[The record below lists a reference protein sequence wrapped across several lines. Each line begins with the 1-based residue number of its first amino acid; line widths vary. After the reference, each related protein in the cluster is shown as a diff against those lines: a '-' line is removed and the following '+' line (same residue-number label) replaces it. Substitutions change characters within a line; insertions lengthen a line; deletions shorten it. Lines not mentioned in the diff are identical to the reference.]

1 MTTEQ
6 LANPY
11 FELLG
16 IPESEFPPNRYRL
29 LGIPPFTS
37 NETVIRNGAARQM
50 QFLRR
55 VGGEKYIDDVQT
67 ILNEVAEAKIFLLN
81 DECRNR
87 YDEEIRELI
96 SPGESRDD
104 IPSTGLVTVTITQLD
119 GHDAG
124 KVHEFGKDRI
134 VVGSGP
140 VTDVNLDGLKKPLVI
155 RRHQNQ
161 WFVES
166 ATNVFAVNQTII
178 EDRAILK
185 SGDVIRSSISDNTIQ
200 FRIGNEQE
208 RMSYWLEK
216 YPHCRVDPLP
226 EILPDPKWKRKPDP
240 ASTRNVPT
248 GTSSKKFVKKTESR
262 VSTSMVIFCIIAGC
276 SIGAIAYLL
285 IRILL

>member
-37 NETVIRNGAARQM
+37 NDTVIRNGADRQM

-55 VGGEKYIDDVQT
+55 VGGNKYIDDVQT

-81 DECRNR
+81 DENRDR
-87 YDEEIRELI
+87 YDEEIRESI
-96 SPGESRDD
+96 SPGLSHSGA
-104 IPSTGLVTVTITQLD
+104 PSMGLISVSLIVLD
-119 GHDAG
+119 GEKAG
-124 KVHEFGKDRI
+124 KVFEFDKDRI

-140 VTDVNLDGLKKPLVI
+140 VTDVSLAGLKNAYVV

-166 ATNVFAVNQTII
+166 PTNMFAINQTII

-185 SGDVIRSSISDNTIQ
+185 SGDVIRFGVSGNTLQ
-200 FRIGNEQE
+200 FRIGSQREK
-208 RMSYWLEK
+208 MSYWLEK

-226 EILPDPKWKRKPDP
+226 EILPDPKWKRKP
-240 ASTRNVPT
+240 ASTPATVARSAKP
-248 GTSSKKFVKKTESR
+248 SQKFVKKTESR
-262 VSTSMVIFCIIAGC
+262 VSTAMVAFCIIAGC
-276 SIGAIAYLL
+276 SIGAVVYFL
-285 IRILL
+285 ISKFL

>member
-37 NETVIRNGAARQM
+37 NDTVIRNGADRQM

-81 DECRNR
+81 DESRNG
-87 YDEEIRELI
+87 YDEEIRESI
-96 SPGESRDD
+96 SGQRHDGA
-104 IPSTGLVTVTITQLD
+104 PSQGTVKVTITQLD
-119 GHDAG
+119 GENAG

-140 VTDVNLDGLKKPLVI
+140 VTDVNLDGLKKALVF
-155 RRHQNQ
+155 RRQQNQ

-166 ATNVFAVNQTII
+166 ATNMFAVNQTII
-178 EDRAILK
+178 EDRAVLK
-185 SGDVIRSSISDNTIQ
+185 SGDVIRSGIEGKTIQ
-200 FRIGNEQE
+200 FRIGNERE
-208 RMSYWLEK
+208 RLSYWLEQ

-226 EILPDPKWKRKPDP
+226 EILPDPKWKRKP
-240 ASTRNVPT
+240 APT
-248 GTSSKKFVKKTESR
+248 PVMQTGKPSKKFVKKTESR
-262 VSTSMVIFCIIAGC
+262 VSAAMVLFCVIAGC
-276 SIGAIAYLL
+276 SIGAVAYFI
-285 IRILL
+285 IRNFL

>member
-37 NETVIRNGAARQM
+37 NDTVIRNGADRQM

-55 VGGEKYIDDVQT
+55 VGGEKYIDDVQN

-81 DECRNR
+81 DESRNR
-87 YDEEIRELI
+87 YDEEIRGSI
-96 SPGESRDD
+96 SPSQSHSGS
-104 IPSTGLVTVTITQLD
+104 PSLGLVTVTITLLD
-119 GHDAG
+119 GDKAG
-124 KVHEFGKDRI
+124 RVYQFDKDRI

-140 VTDVNLDGLKKPLVI
+140 VTDVSLDGLKNAMVI

-161 WFVES
+161 WYVES
-166 ATNVFAVNQTII
+166 PTNMFAVNQTII

-185 SGDVIRSSISDNTIQ
+185 SGDVIRSGISNNTIQ
-200 FRIGNEQE
+200 FRIGNERE
-208 RMSYWLEK
+208 KLSYWLEK

-226 EILPDPKWKRKPDP
+226 EILPDPKWKRKPRQT
-240 ASTRNVPT
+240 AAVR
-248 GTSSKKFVKKTESR
+248 TSAPPSRFVKKKESR
-262 VSTSMVIFCIIAGC
+262 ISAAMVLFCVIAGC
-276 SIGAIAYLL
+276 SVGAIAYFL
-285 IRILL
+285 IRNFL

>member
-37 NETVIRNGAARQM
+37 NDTVIRNGADRQM

-81 DECRNR
+81 DENRNR
-87 YDEEIRELI
+87 YDEEIRESI
-96 SPGESRDD
+96 SPGQSNSGM
-104 IPSTGLVTVTITQLD
+104 PSLGLVKVTITQLD
-119 GHDAG
+119 GKNAG
-124 KVHEFGKDRI
+124 KVHEFDKDRI
-134 VVGSGP
+134 VIGAGP

-166 ATNVFAVNQTII
+166 PTNMFAVNQTII

-185 SGDVIRSSISDNTIQ
+185 SGDVIRSGISNNTIQ
-200 FRIGNEQE
+200 FRIGNERE
-208 RMSYWLEK
+208 KLSYWLEK

-226 EILPDPKWKRKPDP
+226 EILPDPKWKRKP
-240 ASTRNVPT
+240 
-248 GTSSKKFVKKTESR
+248 TSSPVVQASRPSQKFVKKTESR
-262 VSTSMVIFCIIAGC
+262 VSATMVLFCVVAGC
-276 SIGAIAYLL
+276 SIGAVVYFL
-285 IRILL
+285 IRNFL